1 MTPSPRPVPDPSW
14 LSLGQA
20 SRLLG
25 VSQGTL
31 RRWADDGRLR
41 VFTTPGGHRRF
52 SRDAIERLLPAY
64 RDQRPHL
71 GLSGLTP
78 ARLANA
84 YRRTASAPAEGSWG
98 AVLTDADRDAFRDLG
113 RRLAQA
119 LVEHLDAIAP
129 AERSARLA
137 EATELSAEYGRL
149 GAGAGLSMGEVV
161 EGFLAFRRPFLAEA
175 VVVARRRGFDM
186 DEVTGLYEDAE
197 QALDHLL
204 VATMS
209 GHGLARS
216 PRRRVRI
223 PGAGAGRA

>member
-1 MTPSPRPVPDPSW
+1 M
-14 LSLGQA
+14 SLGEA

-52 SRDAIERLLPAY
+52 SREAIERLLPAE
-64 RDQRPHL
+64 REQRPHL

-78 ARLANA
+78 ARLAAA
-84 YRRTASAPAEGSWG
+84 YRRTASTPAEGSWG
-98 AVLTDADRDAFRDLG
+98 AVLTDADRDAFRILG
-113 RRLAQA
+113 RQLAHA
-119 LVEHLDAIAP
+119 LVEHLDA
-129 AERSARLA
+129 AEPGTRTARLA
-137 EATELSAEYGRL
+137 EATELSADYGRL
-149 GAGAGLSMGEVV
+149 GARAGLSMGEVV
-161 EGFLAFRRPFLAEA
+161 EGFLTFRRPFLAEA

-197 QALDHLL
+197 LALDHLL

-216 PRRRVRI
+216 ARRRVRI
-223 PGAGAGRA
+223 PDLPGDRH

>member
-1 MTPSPRPVPDPSW
+1 LTPSPRPISDPGW

-52 SRDAIERLLPAY
+52 SRDAIERLLPAD

-84 YRRTASAPAEGSWG
+84 YRRSATAPAEGSWG
-98 AVLTDADRDAFRDLG
+98 AVLADADRNAFRDLG

-119 LVEHLDAIAP
+119 LVEHLDAVEP
-129 AERSARLA
+129 AVRTERLA
-137 EATELSAEYGRL
+137 EATDLSADYGRL
-149 GAGAGLSMGEVV
+149 GARAGLSMGEVV

-186 DEVTGLYEDAE
+186 DEVTGLYDDAE

-223 PGAGAGRA
+223 PDVAGKEA

>member
-1 MTPSPRPVPDPSW
+1 MTPSTRPVSGPGW

-52 SRDAIERLLPAY
+52 SREAIERLLPAD

-78 ARLANA
+78 ARLAQV
-84 YRRTASAPAEGSWG
+84 YRRTATTPAEGSWG
-98 AVLTDADRDAFRDLG
+98 AVLTDADREAFRDLG
-113 RRLAQA
+113 RQLALA
-119 LVEHLDAIAP
+119 LVEHLDAVEP
-129 AERSARLA
+129 EQRTGRLA
-137 EATELSAEYGRL
+137 DATEISADYGRL
-149 GAGAGLSMGEVV
+149 GAKAGLSMGEVV

-175 VVVARRRGFDM
+175 VVVARRRDFDM

-197 QALDHLL
+197 LALDHLL

-216 PRRRVRI
+216 PRRRIRI
-223 PGAGAGRA
+223 PEVSDAP

>member
-1 MTPSPRPVPDPSW
+1 LTPSPRPVADPGW

-52 SRDAIERLLPAY
+52 SREAIERLLPAD

-78 ARLANA
+78 ARLASA
-84 YRRTASAPAEGSWG
+84 YRRTASAPTEGSWG
-98 AVLTDADRDAFRDLG
+98 AVLAETDRVAFRELG
-113 RRLAQA
+113 GRLAHA
-119 LVEHLDAIAP
+119 LVEHLDAVEP
-129 AERSARLA
+129 AVRTKHLA
-137 EATELSAEYGRL
+137 EATSLSAEYGRL
-149 GAGAGLSMGEVV
+149 GAAAGLSMGDVV

-175 VVVARRRGFDM
+175 VVVARRRGFDI
-186 DEVTGLYEDAE
+186 DEVTGLYDDAE
-197 QALDHLL
+197 QAHDHQL

-223 PGAGAGRA
+223 PAGRSEQA

>member
-1 MTPSPRPVPDPSW
+1 M
-14 LSLGQA
+14 
-20 SRLLG
+20 LG

-52 SRDAIERLLPAY
+52 SREAIERLLPTD

-78 ARLANA
+78 ARLARA
-84 YRRTASAPAEGSWG
+84 YRRTASTPAEGAWG
-98 AVLTDADRDAFRDLG
+98 AVLTDADRQAFRDLG

-119 LVEHLDAIAP
+119 LVEHLDALEPEQRTTHLA
-129 AERSARLA
+129 AATRFSAD
-137 EATELSAEYGRL
+137 YGRL
-149 GAGAGLSMGEVV
+149 GARAGLSMGEVV

-175 VVVARRRGFDM
+175 VVVARRRGFDI

-197 QALDHLL
+197 IALDHLL

-223 PGAGAGRA
+223 PDVSGGRS

>member
-1 MTPSPRPVPDPSW
+1 LTPSAAPTTDPGW

-31 RRWADDGRLR
+31 RRWADAGRLH

-52 SRDAIERLLPAY
+52 SREAIERLLPAD
-64 RDQRPHL
+64 REQRPHL

-78 ARLANA
+78 ARLARA
-84 YRRTASAPAEGSWG
+84 YRRTATTPAVGSWG
-98 AVLTDADRDAFRDLG
+98 AVLTDEDRLAFRDLG
-113 RRLAQA
+113 RLLAQA
-119 LVEHLDAIAP
+119 LVEHLDAVDP
-129 AERSARLA
+129 AQRTAYLA
-137 EATELSAEYGRL
+137 EATRVSADYGRL
-149 GAGAGLSMGEVV
+149 GARAGLSMGEVV

-175 VVVARRRGFDM
+175 VAVARRRGFHM

-197 QALDHLL
+197 LALDHLL

-216 PRRRVRI
+216 DRRRVRI
-223 PGAGAGRA
+223 PG

>member
-1 MTPSPRPVPDPSW
+1 LTSSPRPVPDPGW
-14 LSLGQA
+14 LSLGEA

-52 SRDAIERLLPAY
+52 AREAIERLLPSD

-78 ARLANA
+78 ARLAQA
-84 YRRTASAPAEGSWG
+84 YRRTATTPAEGSWG
-98 AVLTDADRDAFRDLG
+98 AVLTDADRDGFRDLG
-113 RRLAQA
+113 RRLSQA
-119 LVEHLDAIAP
+119 LVEHLDALEP
-129 AERSARLA
+129 EMRTARLA
-137 EATELSAEYGRL
+137 EATQISADYGRL
-149 GAGAGLSMGEVV
+149 GARAGLSMGEVV

-197 QALDHLL
+197 LALDHLV
-204 VATMS
+204 VAAMS
-209 GHGLARS
+209 GHGLVRS
-216 PRRRVRI
+216 SRRRIRI
-223 PGAGAGRA
+223 PDVRGDRA

>member
-1 MTPSPRPVPDPSW
+1 MTQSTQPAPDPGW

-52 SRDAIERLLPAY
+52 SREAIERLLPAD

-78 ARLANA
+78 ARLIKA
-84 YRRTASAPAEGSWG
+84 YRRTATTPAEGSWG
-98 AVLTDADRDAFRDLG
+98 AVLTDADREAFRDLG
-113 RRLAQA
+113 RHLALA
-119 LVEHLDAIAP
+119 LVEHLDAVEP
-129 AERSARLA
+129 EPRTRRLA
-137 EATELSAEYGRL
+137 DATEISADYGRL
-149 GAGAGLSMGEVV
+149 GAKVGLSMGEVV

-197 QALDHLL
+197 LALDHLL

-216 PRRRVRI
+216 PRRRIRI
-223 PGAGAGRA
+223 PGLIDPP

>member
-1 MTPSPRPVPDPSW
+1 MTPSTRLAPDPSW

-52 SRDAIERLLPAY
+52 AREAVERLLPAD
-64 RDQRPHL
+64 REQRPHL

-78 ARLANA
+78 ARLADA
-84 YRRTASAPAEGSWG
+84 YRRTATTPAEGSWG
-98 AVLTDADRDAFRDLG
+98 AVLTDEDRDAFRVLG
-113 RRLAQA
+113 RHLAQA
-119 LVEHLDAIAP
+119 LVEHLDALEPGA
-129 AERSARLA
+129 RTARLA
-137 EATELSAEYGRL
+137 EATELSADYGRL
-149 GAGAGLSMGEVV
+149 GARAGLSMGEVV

-197 QALDHLL
+197 LALDHLL

-209 GHGLARS
+209 GHGLVRS
-216 PRRRVRI
+216 ARRRVRI
-223 PGAGAGRA
+223 PGPAGDPS

>member
-1 MTPSPRPVPDPSW
+1 MTPSPRPTADPGW

-52 SRDAIERLLPAY
+52 SREAIERLLPAD

-78 ARLANA
+78 ARLASA
-84 YRRTASAPAEGSWG
+84 YRRSASTPAEGSWG
-98 AVLTDADRDAFRDLG
+98 AVLSEDDRVAFRELG
-113 RRLAQA
+113 RRLAHA
-119 LVEHLDAIAP
+119 LVEHLDAIEP
-129 AERSARLA
+129 AARTTHLA
-137 EATELSAEYGRL
+137 EATSLSADYGRL
-149 GAGAGLSMGEVV
+149 GAAAGLSLGDVV

-186 DEVTGLYEDAE
+186 DEVTGLYDDAE

-216 PRRRVRI
+216 PAHRVRL
-223 PGAGAGRA
+223 PGPRSGPA

>member
-1 MTPSPRPVPDPSW
+1 
-14 LSLGQA
+14 
-20 SRLLG
+20 LG

-52 SRDAIERLLPAY
+52 SREAIERLLPAD
-64 RDQRPHL
+64 REQRPHL

-78 ARLANA
+78 ARLARA
-84 YRRTASAPAEGSWG
+84 YRRTATTPASGSWG
-98 AVLTDADRDAFRDLG
+98 AVLTDGDREAFRDLG
-113 RRLAQA
+113 RSLAHA
-119 LVEHLDAIAP
+119 LVEHLDAVEP
-129 AERSARLA
+129 ADRTRHLA
-137 EATELSAEYGRL
+137 DATDISVDYGRL
-149 GAGAGLSMGEVV
+149 GARAGLSMGEVV

-197 QALDHLL
+197 AALDHLL

-216 PRRRVRI
+216 PRRRVRL
-223 PGAGAGRA
+223 PDVGGDRS